1 MPSVQPPLPP
11 DSNFGAPATRAS
23 GVRADARAIL
33 RLGLPLLVA
42 NLAVA
47 GMSLA
52 DTVMSGQ
59 LGADALAAVA
69 VGSSYY
75 SVFLV
80 IGLGTM
86 TALSPLVA
94 HAYGGGHMDLV
105 GGYARQGAWIG
116 VGLAV
121 LLLLGLAVVRPVLT
135 LIGIDPRVV
144 PEAVGYVHAIAAG
157 IPGLL
162 GFQALRAVSEGLGRT
177 RPMMTVALAGLAA
190 NIFGNWIFMYGHFGM
205 PALGAV
211 GTGVATALVQWI
223 MFGFMLLHVLRHR
236 VYRPYALFGRR
247 ERPDRGR
254 IREILALGIPI
265 GGSMVAESALFSAAG
280 LMMGT
285 LGETTVAAHQIAL
298 NYAAFMFMV
307 PVSMHSATTIH
318 VGHALGRGARID
330 ARRAGFVGIGLCA
343 LLMVGSALALSV
355 ANDAIAAMYTHDL
368 PVRSL
373 AARLLLLA
381 GVFQVSDGL
390 QVGAMG
396 ALRGFKDARWPL
408 GITICSYWAVGFPL
422 AFWGGIVQG
431 GGPVSV
437 WWGLIAGLT
446 VSAVLLNL
454 RYLVVSRRLAVAA

>member
-1 MPSVQPPLPP
+1 MPAVQPSIPLP
-11 DSNFGAPATRAS
+11 APAADPS
-23 GVRADARAIL
+23 GVGLRVHARAIL

-59 LGADALAAVA
+59 LGAEALAAVA

-75 SVFLV
+75 AVFLV

-94 HAYGGGHMDLV
+94 HAYGAGRYDLV

-116 VGLAV
+116 AGLAV
-121 LLLLGLAVVRPVLT
+121 LLLLGLAGVRRVLT
-135 LIGIDPRVV
+135 LIGTDPRVV
-144 PEAVGYVHAIAAG
+144 PDAVGYVHAISAG

-177 RPMMTVALAGLAA
+177 RPMMVVALVGLAA
-190 NIFGNWIFMYGHFGM
+190 NIVGNWVFMYGRLGM

-223 MFGFMLLHVLRHR
+223 MFGCMFMHVRHHR
-236 VYRPYALFGRR
+236 AYQPYGLFARR
-247 ERPDRGR
+247 ERPDRRR

-265 GGSMVAESALFSAAG
+265 GGSMVAECALFSAAG

-298 NYAAFMFMV
+298 NYAAFMFMA
-307 PVSMHSATTIH
+307 PVSLHSATTIH
-318 VGHALGRGARID
+318 VGHALGRGAGAA

-343 LLMVGSALALSV
+343 LLMIGSALVLSL
-355 ANDAIAAMYTHDL
+355 ANEVIAALYTHDVN
-368 PVRSL
+368 VRSL

-408 GITICSYWAVGFPL
+408 AITITSYWAVGFPL
-422 AFWGGIVQG
+422 AFWGGIVKG

-437 WWGLIAGLT
+437 WWGLIVGLS
-446 VSAVLLNL
+446 VSAALLNL
-454 RYLVVSRRLAVAA
+454 RYLSVSKRLTAPG

>member
-1 MPSVQPPLPP
+1 MQAAPPVQTEPLANER
-11 DSNFGAPATRAS
+11 SRGARL
-23 GVRADARAIL
+23 DARAIL

-52 DTVMSGQ
+52 DTLMSGQ
-59 LGADALAAVA
+59 LGAGALAAVA

-75 SVFLV
+75 AVFLV

-94 HAYGGGHMDLV
+94 HAYAGGRTALV
-105 GGYARQGAWIG
+105 GAYARQGAWIG
-116 VGLAV
+116 AGLAV
-121 LLLLGLAVVRPVLT
+121 LLVLGLAAVRPVLT
-135 LIGIDPRVV
+135 LIGTDPRVV
-144 PEAVGYVHAIAAG
+144 PAAAGYVHAISFG

-177 RPMMTVALAGLAA
+177 RPMMVVALIGLAA
-190 NIFGNWIFMYGHFGM
+190 NIVGNWMFMYGRCGM

-211 GTGVATALVQWI
+211 GTGVATALVQWV
-223 MFGFMLLHVLRHR
+223 MFACMLRHVR
-236 VYRPYALFGRR
+236 RHRAYRPYALFARAEG
-247 ERPDRGR
+247 PDRRR
-254 IREILALGIPI
+254 IGEILGLGIPI

-298 NYAAFMFMV
+298 NYVAFMFMA
-307 PVSMHSATTIH
+307 PVSLHSATTIH
-318 VGHALGRGARID
+318 VGHALGRGARAA
-330 ARRAGFVGIGLCA
+330 ARRAGFVGIGLCV
-343 LLMVGSALALSV
+343 LLMLLSALVLAV
-355 ANDAIAAMYTHDL
+355 AAADIAALYTQDAA
-368 PVRSL
+368 VRAL

-408 GITICSYWAVGFPL
+408 GITVTAYWAIGFPL

-431 GGPVSV
+431 GGPASV
-437 WWGLIAGLT
+437 WWGLIAGLSA
-446 VSAVLLNL
+446 SAVLLNL
-454 RYLVVSRRLAVAA
+454 RYLVVSGRLVPAG